1 MLITNIGTLVTNDPE
16 LGTLTNAAIL
26 FDAGKVA
33 WVGHTPP
40 EAVAKL
46 SQALNAALAQ
56 PEVKEKFSGA
66 GLETVSSTPA
76 EFAAF
81 IRSEIAKW
89 GKVAKE
95 ANIKVDP

>member
-1 MLITNIGTLVTNDPE
+1 VLAP
-16 LGTLTNAAIL
+16 
-26 FDAGKVA
+26 AG
-33 WVGHTPP
+33 TPP

-56 PEVKEKFSGA
+56 PELREKFAAA

-89 GKVAKE
+89 ARVAKE
-95 ANIKVDP
+95 ANIKLEQ